1 MRPCSTA
8 LAAYLAANDS
18 FVIAD
23 LYTFALPTGEVLR
36 YSGWITPLTIPGTA
50 FPAGSLNYNALS
62 YTDFALGPRFG
73 RSKVTTKTG
82 VAPTELDIEI
92 LAGAADTIGAL
103 PFAEAV
109 RLGLFDGAT
118 VELDRFFSPATPA
131 SAGGL
136 DTSLGAIVW
145 FTGRVAEADVG
156 RSKIDIKVKSLMNLM
171 AIQQMPRRLY
181 QASCGHVFGDAMC
194 GYDRV
199 AGNNAAGVATGNGA
213 ATITAAIGTTQAL
226 YQAACSHAFGDA
238 MCGFDRLSLA
248 QTAAALAGSTQSE
261 IHTTLSPSPA
271 SLFNQGTMLGI
282 TGQNAGLTRTI
293 RQLLSGVAYQLQAW
307 LYPVSVGDS
316 FRFLPGCDHTTATCL
331 NTFNNLARYGGFP
344 YIPPPETAV

>member
-1 MRPCSTA
+1 MRPCSAA
-8 LAAYLAANDS
+8 LAAYLAANDR

-23 LYTFALPTGEVLR
+23 LYTFALATGEVLR
-36 YSGWITPLTIPGTA
+36 YSGWTTPLAISGTA
-50 FPAGSLNYNALS
+50 FPAGSLNYNALD

-92 LAGAADTIGAL
+92 LAGAADLIGAV

-109 RLGLFDGAT
+109 RVGLFDGAT
-118 VELDRFFSPATPA
+118 VELDRFFAPPAPTNT
-131 SAGGL
+131 GGL

-145 FTGRVAEADVG
+145 FTGRVADTDVG
-156 RSKIDIKVKSLMNLM
+156 RSKIQIKVKSLMNLL

-181 QASCGHVFGDAMC
+181 QA
-194 GYDRV
+194 
-199 AGNNAAGVATGNGA
+199 
-213 ATITAAIGTTQAL
+213 
-226 YQAACSHAFGDA
+226 ACTHAFGDA
-238 MCGFDRLSLA
+238 MCGFDRASLA
-248 QTAAALAGSTQSE
+248 QTAAALSGSTQSE
-261 IHTTLSPSPA
+261 IHTALSPSPTA
-271 SLFNQGTMLGI
+271 LFDQGTMLGI

-293 RQLLSGVAYQLQAW
+293 RQMISGVAYQLQAW
-307 LYPVSVGDS
+307 LYPVSLGDT
-316 FRFLPGCDHTTATCL
+316 FQFLPGCDHTTATCH